1 MADGGSD
8 EKVNDNCVQVKPF
21 GVLVGSTVAPLAA
34 TSNRDPT
41 TVDTV
46 AVDSPDD
53 NIRSDEEEDHKQS
66 QITSSSDRLGTLVS
80 GAAGDVVDLDGPVL
94 DAQKRSFEGRG
105 VPDLVSNGLTDDLLG
120 RDGLPGGLLG
130 GDLLGRGL
138 DGQSV

>member
-53 NIRSDEEEDHKQS
+53 NIRSDEEEDHKQNLA
-66 QITSSSDRLGTLVS
+66 DHP
-80 GAAGDVVDLDGPVL
+80 GDDIIGVFVFVTPVIIV
-94 DAQKRSFEGRG
+94 AQKC
-105 VPDLVSNGLTDDLLG
+105 
-120 RDGLPGGLLG
+120 
-130 GDLLGRGL
+130 
-138 DGQSV
+138 